1 MSQISLFA
9 QEPLE
14 LLLKIKKAKSFI
26 KKDGVN
32 EVLFDG
38 LSDCATQ
45 LELFSTKAISAQ
57 NERECVKALRNSYM
71 KVASTRYYLEVL
83 CQTGYIPQETA
94 ESMLADCD
102 HIESRLQPLVELN
115 DGKYDDMSDE
125 EFYEALK
132 DIFDTY
138 LNDEEDIS
146 GAVEG

>member
-14 LLLKIKKAKSFI
+14 LLLKIKKAKNFI

-38 LSDCATQ
+38 LNDCATQ

-102 HIESRLQPLVELN
+102 HIESRLQ
-115 DGKYDDMSDE
+115 SDE